1 MSRVLL
7 VDSLDELVEDGG
19 AFGLA
24 VFLGVVALALE
35 GGPELDGGLEVAAGF
50 AGGFHPAVE
59 LDRAC
64 AQAVA
69 EHAGVG
75 FAAQLCHAGGFVV
88 GGQLE
93 LLSVEGV
100 DFLADGLV
108 LAGHDAVSDAGVDQG
123 HLHGAVFYMRV
134 IQRR

>member
-1 MSRVLL
+1 VLL
-7 VDSLDELVEDGG
+7 VDSLDEFVEDGG

-59 LDRAC
+59 LDWAC

-69 EHAGVG
+69 DSWGHECVDC
-75 FAAQLCHAGGFVV
+75 FA
-88 GGQLE
+88 
-93 LLSVEGV
+93 LL
-100 DFLADGLV
+100 L
-108 LAGHDAVSDAGVDQG
+108 DQMPFDQVNRCQPP
-123 HLHGAVFYMRV
+123 A
-134 IQRR
+134 